1 MWSTTDDVD
10 YDDDDDITRSAKV
23 TREIRAN
30 NGGGGV
36 SREGGGG
43 AASVRRSPRPLQ
55 KALNLELTRIELL
68 VSLKLLEDEETLLN
82 EASDYKHGSRTAGH
96 SVTEG

>member
-1 MWSTTDDVD
+1 MWSTTDDV
-10 YDDDDDITRSAKV
+10 DDDITRSAKV

-30 NGGGGV
+30 NGGGGGV

-55 KALNLELTRIELL
+55 KALNLELARIE
-68 VSLKLLEDEETLLN
+68 
-82 EASDYKHGSRTAGH
+82 
-96 SVTEG
+96 